1 MPGADP
7 RDLRDLP
14 APLDPPPDEPGP
26 PTVPGPDDDR
36 PGWRT
41 PWRFS
46 GAGFTSETDDSDA
59 RGRAGAANGDGPGAR
74 ARGGQAAE
82 RTSWTPLT
90 QEADPA
96 ASAGPIAQ
104 GGQGSDAPA
113 SGEPTAVTTPTSPER
128 SRLGTRAFS
137 ALSLGR
143 GRPPTGTDTAAVNLG
158 DLLLT
163 ARERKGVD
171 LYRAERDTKIRARYL
186 AALERGDYA
195 ELPGTVYTKGFL
207 RNYAF
212 YLGLD
217 PDVVVAQY
225 HREHR
230 AARTERAAIVPRSLE
245 APRSGFTFT
254 PGLVVG
260 VVLVIAVLAFA
271 GFIVLQ
277 LFRFSRPPSLVVTEP
292 ATLVV
297 EMPGVDR
304 TVLVGTSDPGATIAI
319 RGPGGQPVRV
329 SADSS
334 GHWQKEVALNKGRN
348 DFTITATDPVTAK
361 DSPPVSL
368 IISVPIP
375 VSQAP
380 TLTVSSPNKDAE
392 FENGAVPIQ
401 GTTTAPSVTVAAKYT
416 GPAATPAPGNA
427 APETPARPR
436 AKSIK
441 VGSDG
446 SFSDSYPLAPG
457 RWTLTIRATG
467 DDEKTTTETRAITVS
482 YTGVSL
488 VVEVRGTKAWI
499 KVWADGKI
507 DPEFGEGGQTLPAG
521 TTLEFNARK
530 SVEIR
535 TGSAGATYFT
545 VNGEPVGALGGTGE
559 TGTWLFAPPA
569 APKKTS
575 RE

>member
-1 MPGADP
+1 MPRTDP
-7 RDLRDLP
+7 RDPRAPGDQLP
-14 APLDPPPDEPGP
+14 DDARP
-26 PTVPGPDDDR
+26 PTAPGPDDGR
-36 PGWRT
+36 SGWRT

-46 GAGFTSETDDSDA
+46 GAGFTSETDDSDG
-59 RGRAGAANGDGPGAR
+59 RGRTSAANGDDAGAR
-74 ARGGQAAE
+74 GATAPNSA
-82 RTSWTPLT
+82 SWTPPGDA
-90 QEADPA
+90 ADPG
-96 ASAGPIAQ
+96 GP
-104 GGQGSDAPA
+104 GGPGSDSEAAGEPAAATTPA
-113 SGEPTAVTTPTSPER
+113 SRER

-137 ALSLGR
+137 ARSLGR
-143 GRPPTGTDTAAVNLG
+143 ARPPTSTDVAAVSLG

-195 ELPGTVYTKGFL
+195 ELPGAVYTKGFL
-207 RNYAF
+207 RNYAS

-217 PDVVVAQY
+217 PDVVLAQY

-230 AARTERAAIVPRSLE
+230 AVRTERVAIVPRSLE
-245 APRSGFTFT
+245 APRSGLTFT

-260 VVLVIAVLAFA
+260 AILVIAVLAFA

-277 LFRFSRPPSLVVTEP
+277 LFRFSRPPTLFVTEP
-292 ATLVV
+292 PTLVA

-304 TVLVGTSDPGATIAI
+304 TVLVGTSDPGATITI

-334 GHWQKEVALNKGRN
+334 GDWQKEVALNKGRN

-380 TLTVSSPNKDAE
+380 TLTVTSPNKDAE

-401 GTTTAPSVTVAAKYT
+401 GTTTGVSVTVSAKYT
-416 GPAATPAPGNA
+416 GPAVTPAPGSA
-427 APETPARPR
+427 PPETPAKPR

-441 VGSDG
+441 VGPDG
-446 SFSDSYPLAPG
+446 AFSDSYPLAPG

-467 DDEKTTTETRAITVS
+467 DEEKTTTETRAITVS

-488 VVEVRGTKAWI
+488 VVEVKGTKAWI
-499 KVWADGKI
+499 KVWTDGKL

-521 TTLEFNARK
+521 TTLEFSARK

-535 TGSAGATYFT
+535 TGSAGATSFT
-545 VNGEPVGALGGTGE
+545 VNGEPVGTLGKVGE
-559 TGTWLFAPPA
+559 AGTWLFAPPA
-569 APKKTS
+569 APKKTT